1 MSKTQQIN
9 TLQRLTV
16 GQPTTIKASTWN
28 AFVQHCE
35 SSNNEDLPHVKSNDN
50 STVIIC
56 KNTTGSAIP
65 AFTMVSLETPVV
77 DANLSGLSQTY
88 NATPTLGINPTE
100 DSAIGITQETIAN
113 GESGYVCVSGVSVLN
128 LGQTQFKFGDY
139 IIPHP
144 TTAGRF
150 IGNESRG
157 VAKVIEQYPNSASG
171 TYTTRRA
178 LVKLEKSFSYNG
190 CFKVWFSDL
199 AGQSLTVSC
208 SGGTMYIYNVL
219 SRTTEKV
226 EVAPFT
232 GTFININANQ
242 IPSYVVLKYT
252 ISSGAVSFDGAGR
265 VFPRSIKENDVNYL
279 YYPLGAIYQN
289 YSDAYAGYAITQLC
303 FSPPV
308 LFTWHDASDE
318 AVSITFT
325 DNTYTSIRVGGFTAY
340 LSGVAQHAFS
350 SKTFTTDSDGNPI
363 TTSNVYYVLVSYD
376 VTNGTW
382 NLYLRKNGY
391 PMPSAAMAYQCLAKV
406 TPSKRQ
412 IVRYENGFFVQVILG
427 A

>member
-1 MSKTQQIN
+1 
-9 TLQRLTV
+9 
-16 GQPTTIKASTWN
+16 
-28 AFVQHCE
+28 
-35 SSNNEDLPHVKSNDN
+35 
-50 STVIIC
+50 
-56 KNTTGSAIP
+56 
-65 AFTMVSLETPVV
+65 MVSLETPVV

-88 NATPTLGINPTE
+88 NSTPTLGTHPTE
-100 DSAIGITQETIAN
+100 DSAIGITQEAIAN

-144 TTAGRF
+144 TTEGRF

-157 VAKVIEQYPNSASG
+157 VAKVIEQYPNSAAG
-171 TYTTRRA
+171 NYVTRRA

-190 CFKVWFSDL
+190 MFKVWFSAL

-208 SGGTMYIYNVL
+208 SGGTMYVYNVL
-219 SRTTEKV
+219 SHTMEKV

-232 GTFININANQ
+232 GTFTSINTNQ
-242 IPSYVVLKYT
+242 IPSYVVLKYE
-252 ISSGAVSFDGAGR
+252 ISSGAVSFDGAGG

-308 LFTWHDASDE
+308 LFTWHDTTDE
-318 AVSITFT
+318 AVSVKFAN
-325 DNTYTSIRVGGFTAY
+325 DSYTSIQVGGFTAY
-340 LSGVAQHAFS
+340 LSGVSKHTFS
-350 SKTFTTDSDGNPI
+350 GQTFTNDSDGNPI

-382 NLYLRKNGY
+382 SLYLRKNGN
-391 PMPSAAMAYQCLAKV
+391 PTPSSTIAYQCLAKI

-412 IVRYENGFFVQVILG
+412 IARYENGFYVQVVLG

>member
-1 MSKTQQIN
+1 MYNSKVTKS
-9 TLQRLTV
+9 LQKLHAGEPLRLS
-16 GQPTTIKASTWN
+16 ASSWN
-28 AFVQHCE
+28 EIAKHVE
-35 SSNNEDLPHVKSNDN
+35 SSNNEDFPPVKSNDN
-50 STVIIC
+50 SMVIIC

-100 DSAIGITQETIAN
+100 DSAIGITQEAIAN

-157 VAKVIEQYPNSASG
+157 VAKVIEQYPNSAAG
-171 TYTTRRA
+171 NYVTRRA

-190 CFKVWFSDL
+190 MFKVWFSSL

-219 SRTTEKV
+219 SHTMEKV
-226 EVAPFT
+226 EVSPFT
-232 GTFININANQ
+232 GTFTNINANQ
-242 IPSYVVLKYT
+242 IPSYVVLKYA
-252 ISSGAVSFDGAGR
+252 ISSGAVSFDGAGG

-303 FSPPV
+303 FAPPV
-308 LFTWHDASDE
+308 LFTWHDTTDE
-318 AVSITFT
+318 AVSVTFT
-325 DNTYTSIRVGGFTAY
+325 DNTYTSIQVGGFTAY

-376 VTNGTW
+376 VANGTW